1 MERSLIVN
9 ADDLGYDPK
18 VSEGLLRAMR
28 EGVVTSATLM
38 VNTPYSRAAAE
49 AADGLAIGLHLNL
62 ARHPPLWAGFPQ
74 GLLTRGELDESRA
87 AELPPEVVAAETR
100 AQLDAARALLGRAP
114 THLDVHKHLHR
125 HPAILEGLSEVAK
138 ERGLPVRSIDQAM
151 RDALRARGVRTP
163 DHFIGDAGTQA
174 HWTLDQLFASL
185 EALAP
190 GLTELMCHPGLSPS
204 AVKSGYSAQRE
215 VELATFLHPSAREA
229 LDRAG
234 VRLST
239 FDALAQ
245 AS

>member
-38 VNTPYSRAAAE
+38 VNTPYSRAAAQ
-49 AADGLAIGLHLNL
+49 AATGLAIGLHLNL
-62 ARHPPLWAGFPQ
+62 ARHAPLWGGFPQ
-74 GLLTRGELDESRA
+74 SLLTRGELDETRA
-87 AELPPEVVAAETR
+87 AELPAEVVAAETR

-114 THLDVHKHLHR
+114 THLDVHTHLHR
-125 HPAILEGLSEVAK
+125 HPAILEGLAAVAG
-138 ERGLPVRSIDQAM
+138 ERGLPVRSIDSGM
-151 RDALRARGVRTP
+151 REALRARGVSTP
-163 DHFIGDAGTQA
+163 DHFIGDAGA
-174 HWTLDQLFASL
+174 AAYWTLDQLLASL
-185 EALAP
+185 AALEP

-204 AVKSGYSAQRE
+204 QVRSGYAAQRE

-229 LDRAG
+229 LDRAS
-234 VRLST
+234 VRLAT
-239 FDALAQ
+239 FDALA